1 MKDEIMRMLDQVG
14 RLQASLLT
22 LLAKTYESLES
33 PLEAQRSSTPPI
45 KEEATERPTR
55 VDWVWWGDPEFFK
68 AKELAKKL
76 GIDEDYPDAPIPLAG
91 VACKKGGISRA
102 EAWTRVKNVWRIL
115 GDTGKIRATPFNA
128 LRKFHTKNWYVWVYD
143 PDMAKK
149 KWISARIRERREE

>member
-22 LLAKTYESLES
+22 LLAKTYES
-33 PLEAQRSSTPPI
+33 PEAQKTPI
-45 KEEATERPTR
+45 KEEATERPAR
-55 VDWVWWGDPEFFK
+55 VDWLWWGDPEFFK

-76 GIDEDYPDAPIPLAG
+76 GIDEDYPDAPTPLAG
-91 VACKKGGISRA
+91 VACKKGIISRA